1 MEDNTL
7 LLLGVV
13 GLAVVCGGLFV
24 IASALVARVTG
35 RGLIGALFMIA
46 RGIRGSE
53 DPGPA
58 YVPPQ
63 RPDLRSIAESH
74 DFESALARVEP
85 GDHSVPPPVPPAA
98 ADNSNISSLDTADY
112 SSLGDGWTSIEPPPR
127 RNRDYGYDEA
137 HGGAFEEGGEG
148 W

>member
-1 MEDNTL
+1 MDDNTL
-7 LLLGVV
+7 MLLGVV
-13 GLAVVCGGLFV
+13 GLAVVCGGLFL
-24 IASALVARVTG
+24 IGSALVARVTG

-46 RGIRGSE
+46 RGVRGSE

-63 RPDLRSIAESH
+63 RPDLRSIAETH
-74 DFESALARVEP
+74 DFESALARVDP
-85 GDHSVPPPVPPAA
+85 RIGSDGPAAPPPPADSPSA
-98 ADNSNISSLDTADY
+98 PSLDTADY